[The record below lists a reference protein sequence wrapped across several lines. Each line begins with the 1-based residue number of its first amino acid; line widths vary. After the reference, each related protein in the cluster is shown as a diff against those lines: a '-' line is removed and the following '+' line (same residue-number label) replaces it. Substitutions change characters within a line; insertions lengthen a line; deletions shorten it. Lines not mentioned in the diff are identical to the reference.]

1 MYSLLFMTKVAT
13 VITDQA
19 RLLKMAVN
27 SSPLLNKEG
36 AGDRLIDLEPEEQSI
51 GMGYDC

>member
-1 MYSLLFMTKVAT
+1 MYSLLFMTEVAT

-19 RLLKMAVN
+19 RLLKMVAN

-36 AGDRLIDLEPEEQSI
+36 AGDRSGTRRSIDRY
-51 GMGYDC
+51 GV

>member
-1 MYSLLFMTKVAT
+1 MLVAQVGQVAT

-19 RLLKMAVN
+19 RLLKMAVD

-36 AGDRLIDLEPEEQSI
+36 AGDRLIDLEPEEQLI
-51 GMGYDC
+51 GMEYEC